1 MNERGLSHF
10 VRAFLAI
17 VLTFCLPII
26 LFTNTALRSSGA
38 VQAYQGALAGVVA
51 FYFGSSSS
59 PGS

>member
-1 MNERGLSHF
+1 VNERGLSHF

-17 VLTFCLPII
+17 VLTFCLPAI
-26 LFTNTALRSSGA
+26 LYMSDAAHSGGA

-59 PGS
+59 PSS